1 MSLKKLTDK
10 KLLHVYTFAM
20 DLKKIIGINIIRIRH
35 VQNLTQTALADKIN
49 LSRKQLCRIERGET
63 YPSEHTL
70 QQIADGLGVPVKELF
85 TDPESPKDYDI
96 YTHSQRALEK
106 LLPTISRMLADEIL
120 DDIIHSK
127 GEDNPL

>member
-1 MSLKKLTDK
+1 
-10 KLLHVYTFAM
+10 M